1 MVHIK
6 KPKIQINWSKRAIV
20 ETLIFRK
27 IMPLKRFLQI
37 TEFFHFVNN
46 DTTDE
51 MDKLRK
57 VEPVINYFN
66 KKFKKIYAMKENIA
80 IDKSLMKFKG
90 RMFYKQFNPL
100 KKTNFER
107 KFYKLCESTSGY
119 CYDFTIYSGNDKTN
133 LGYSACESVGIEL
146 SKSILYKGYTLYIGN
161 WYSSP
166 KLFLILVKN

>member
-51 MDKLRK
+51 MDILIK
-57 VEPVINYFN
+57 N
-66 KKFKKIYAMKENIA
+66 
-80 IDKSLMKFKG
+80 
-90 RMFYKQFNPL
+90 L
-100 KKTNFER
+100 KK
-107 KFYKLCESTSGY
+107 
-119 CYDFTIYSGNDKTN
+119 
-133 LGYSACESVGIEL
+133 
-146 SKSILYKGYTLYIGN
+146 YTQ
-161 WYSSP
+161 
-166 KLFLILVKN
+166 